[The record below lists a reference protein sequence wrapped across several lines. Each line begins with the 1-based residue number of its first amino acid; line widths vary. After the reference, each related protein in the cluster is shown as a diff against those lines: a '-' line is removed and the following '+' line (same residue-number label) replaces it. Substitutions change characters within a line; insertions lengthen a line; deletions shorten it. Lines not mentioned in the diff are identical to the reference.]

1 MTHLV
6 LTLVLLLSMAPETAT
21 PAPRVDDEI
30 ALARSAAPPQVS
42 ADATVMVLQDGQYV
56 VGARGSND
64 VVCMVSRSRP
74 GSREPICY
82 DAEAARTILPM
93 EIRRVELRLAGESSE
108 TIERIIAEGIGS
120 GEFQLP
126 RRPAMSYM
134 MSSGQV
140 LISGEGRNV
149 GNWYPHLM
157 LYWPYLRGAE
167 LGLQGKPSLQAG
179 VVFDE
184 GLPTAHLVIPVR
196 EFIDP

>member
-1 MTHLV
+1 MTYLI
-6 LTLVLLLSMAPETAT
+6 LTLVLLFALSPEVPNRPTF
-21 PAPRVDDEI
+21 DEEI
-30 ALARSAAPPQVS
+30 ELARSAAPPHVS
-42 ADATVMVLQDGQYV
+42 ADATVMVLRDGHYV
-56 VGARGSND
+56 VGVEGSSD

-93 EIRRVELRLAGESSE
+93 EIRRVELRLAGESGE
-108 TIERIIAEGIGS
+108 AIERIIAEGIGD
-120 GEFQLP
+120 GTFQLP
-126 RRPAMSYM
+126 RRPAMAYM

-140 LISGEGRNV
+140 LISEDGRNV

-157 LYWPYLRGAE
+157 LYWPYLTGAE
-167 LGLQGKPSLQAG
+167 LGLHGDPSLQAG

-184 GLPTAHLVIPVR
+184 GLPTATLVVPVR